1 MTELGEVVIDRLDRF
16 NARDLTASEVAE
28 NFVQPEAFQS
38 ICDGSNTLLMGPRG
52 SGKTTILKMLTPEG
66 LERLGFTEA
75 DPLRPAFNGI
85 YVPIDVQLA
94 DRLESVA
101 AAQLDDAVAEIV
113 CASPYALHVFR
124 CITDTLAWH
133 CPSSRRRSEQ
143 TSMTRDQE
151 AGAVLDLANL
161 WGLAVDVPTVTALQI
176 ALRTRHARALELWN
190 RHVIRLHSGEELNFE
205 ELDLVDLDAGMKG
218 AVDVLRSLPSW
229 PAGRRWAVLFDEVE
243 IAPEILQRQL
253 LSYLRYSD
261 PSILFKV
268 AIAPYMQSYRGLSD
282 RNRASALN
290 DYRVVNLQSSSAA
303 EIESFTEAYFERA
316 IERRFGYSL
325 SFTDALGPSILAGS
339 TGGTDSEAS
348 YGSISTQARRFRM
361 LARKDMSFANYLE
374 QLDFKLDDFIA
385 SGDSD
390 SRAPFRKARQV
401 ALVREA
407 FLASP
412 SSGRRIA
419 SKNSADRLYVGAAGV
434 TRICEGNPRR
444 IAFVTPMLVAGLD
457 TTTGRV
463 PFQVQ
468 SDAIVRTDAA
478 FRSFLRGLPVT
489 EDLGN
494 SLPRGVLSFVD
505 MLGRFFH
512 EQLTAVQFTDD
523 PVGSFTVDSTAS
535 GSVEELV
542 ARALNSGAIVQLSD
556 ADDRLSQ
563 RNDAAFEPLTT
574 SRGKRFRVSYLLAPH
589 YGLTLRVGR
598 SLSLATL
605 MKRSTDA
612 GKGNQRR
619 VASYLLSEQD
629 RLW

>member
-1 MTELGEVVIDRLDRF
+1 MTETVEVDIDRLDRF

-28 NFVQPEAFQS
+28 SFVQPKAFQR
-38 ICDGSNTLLMGPRG
+38 ICDGSNTLLIGPRG
-52 SGKTTILKMLTPEG
+52 SGKTTLLKMLTPEG
-66 LERLGFTEA
+66 LERLGFEEA
-75 DPLRPAFNGI
+75 DPGRPAFNGI

-101 AAQLDDAVAEIV
+101 AARLEEPVAEIV
-113 CASPYALHVFR
+113 CASLYALHVFR
-124 CITDTLAWH
+124 CITETLAWH
-133 CPSSRRRSEQ
+133 CPSSRRRSQ
-143 TSMTRDQE
+143 SSSMSRAQE
-151 AGAVLDLANL
+151 AEAVDALGNL
-161 WGLAVDVPTVTALQI
+161 WGIVVDVPTVSALQI

-190 RHVIRLHSGEELNFE
+190 RQVLRIHSGESVSLE
-205 ELDLVDLDAGMKG
+205 ELDIVDLDSGMKG
-218 AVDVLRSLPSW
+218 AVDVLRSLPAW
-229 PAGRRWAVLFDEVE
+229 PTGRRWAVLFDEVE

-261 PSILFKV
+261 PAILFKV

-290 DYRVVNLQSSSAA
+290 DYRVINLQSHSEAD
-303 EIESFTEAYFERA
+303 IEAFTAAYFERA
-316 IERRFGYSL
+316 TQLRFGRSL
-325 SFTDALGPSILAGS
+325 SLGDALGPSILAGAS
-339 TGGTDSEAS
+339 GGTDTEAS

-361 LARKDMSFANYLE
+361 LARKDNSFANYLE
-374 QLDFKLDDFIA
+374 KLDFSLDDFVA
-385 SGDSD
+385 SGDSN

-407 FLASP
+407 YLAGP

-419 SKNSADRLYVGAAGV
+419 TKNSADRLYVGAAGV

-444 IAFVTPMLVAGLD
+444 IAFITPMLIAGLD
-457 TTTGRV
+457 VATDRI

-468 SDAIVRTDAA
+468 SDAIIRTDAA

-489 EDLGN
+489 EDLGT

-512 EQLTAVQFTDD
+512 DQLTSEQFNDD
-523 PVGSFTVDSTAS
+523 PVGSFTVDSNAS
-535 GSVEELV
+535 ASVEELV

-556 ADDRLSQ
+556 SDDKLSQ
-563 RNDAAFEPLTT
+563 RIDTAFEPLTT
-574 SRGKRFRVSYLLAPH
+574 SRGKRFRISYLLAPH

-598 SLSLATL
+598 SISLGTL
-605 MKRSTDA
+605 MKRSADN
-612 GKGNQRR
+612 GHGNQRR
-619 VASYLLSEQD
+619 VANHLISEQD